1 MQAASVSDAVDE
13 LGARGYTACFRAEA
27 DGIRV
32 TNSDRLFAPEEL
44 VIDDL
49 ERFEGIS
56 NPDDEAVVFAL
67 RSRDGAV
74 RGTWTV
80 AFGPGMDPLDGEMA
94 RRLGSDRPG
103 PR

>member
-1 MQAASVSDAVDE
+1 MEAASVSEAVEE

-27 DGIRV
+27 DGIRA
-32 TNSDRLFAPEEL
+32 TGSDRLFAPEEL

-74 RGTWTV
+74 SGTWTV

-94 RRLGSDRPG
+94 RRLSSDRPG
-103 PR
+103 QG